1 MHQEDNKIAELSAQ
15 LQRVLGLHEQRV
27 LAYKR
32 WEKAFREYV
41 ALEDQAE
48 GWEDYQDAIKEAV
61 EAQLALS
68 RPDLAAMVRSLQE
81 LEKQKLQLTA
91 KVQAGKEKAVVT
103 ERVDEEV
110 DWVWER
116 EEKGMRNQL
125 NGLVEEINLV
135 IDSLRVELQDLAPPS
150 SEEANE

>member
-1 MHQEDNKIAELSAQ
+1 
-15 LQRVLGLHEQRV
+15 
-27 LAYKR
+27 
-32 WEKAFREYV
+32 
-41 ALEDQAE
+41 
-48 GWEDYQDAIKEAV
+48 
-61 EAQLALS
+61 
-68 RPDLAAMVRSLQE
+68 MVRSLQE
-81 LEKQKLQLTA
+81 LEKQKLQLVRCLFILFLAAAARRSAHALGGVLCWTQTA

-135 IDSLRVELQDLAPPS
+135 VDSLRVELQDLAPPS

>member
-1 MHQEDNKIAELSAQ
+1 M
-15 LQRVLGLHEQRV
+15 LGLHEQRV

-48 GWEDYQDAIKEAV
+48 GWEDYQDAIKEATGEFVKISTAVREV

>member
-1 MHQEDNKIAELSAQ
+1 VKISTA
-15 LQRVLGLHEQRV
+15 V
-27 LAYKR
+27 
-32 WEKAFREYV
+32 RE
-41 ALEDQAE
+41 
-48 GWEDYQDAIKEAV
+48 V

-81 LEKQKLQLTA
+81 LEKQKLQLVRCLSSSSSWPQPQDGLLTRWGVLCWTQTA

-150 SEEANE
+150 AEEANE